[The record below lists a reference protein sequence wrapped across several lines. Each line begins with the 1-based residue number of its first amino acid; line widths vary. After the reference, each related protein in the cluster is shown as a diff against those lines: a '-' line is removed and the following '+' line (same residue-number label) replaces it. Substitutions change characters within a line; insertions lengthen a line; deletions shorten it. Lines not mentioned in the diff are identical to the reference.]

1 VGWKIVIDQQWNNVA
16 CASTH
21 AATRQNKTKCHNN
34 HDNDE
39 VVEVEVVVEVIK
51 EQAIEHAL

>member
-39 VVEVEVVVEVIK
+39 VVEVEVEVIK
-51 EQAIEHAL
+51 EQAIEYAL